1 MRARRKRWRVNHR
14 VRFKNLALSKRIR
27 EAADQGDN
35 APIRFGNRYTV
46 IMRGGRAVLHLLSD
60 YYTDAVLEAAQDEDI
75 EPIGTRGHTTSFEL
89 FLGDLYMGEVNYPPN
104 GNQRTV
110 KAIER
115 NVNNYTAASDS
126 GPSLTLSTQPV
137 ILQEIA
143 DKGVAKAKRGRN
155 V

>member
-75 EPIGTRGHTTSFEL
+75 EPIVPGDIPRRSSSFL
-89 FLGDLYMGEVNYPPN
+89 
-104 GNQRTV
+104 
-110 KAIER
+110 AIC
-115 NVNNYTAASDS
+115 TW
-126 GPSLTLSTQPV
+126 
-137 ILQEIA
+137 
-143 DKGVAKAKRGRN
+143 AK
-155 V
+155 